1 MSDSTKSLS
10 PVEFAHQLFN
20 AALLQCKGNAQE
32 ASLQVMGFLTEALV
46 FSVSMSIG
54 DNEIARKGLLK
65 HIGETIAKAPPH
77 PLAKVPRS
85 GP

>member
-1 MSDSTKSLS
+1 MSDPGKSLS
-10 PVEFAHQLFN
+10 PIDLANQLFS
-20 AALLQCKGNAQE
+20 AALLQCKGTAQE
-32 ASLQVMGFLTEALV
+32 ASLQVIGFLTEALV

-65 HIGETIAKAPPH
+65 QIGDAVAAAPPH
-77 PLAKVPRS
+77 PLAKIPRS